1 MRLPST
7 PRVEFL
13 RALADEILHNYG
25 KGRTIIAVDGTDESG
40 RSRFADDLGAV
51 LRDDDDRTVFRA
63 SLDFFQRSV
72 AEKNRF
78 GPPSPEREY
87 RYGYDYSA
95 LRRVLLEPFR
105 MDGSA
110 GFVTEHFDAQRDAW
124 IEPTWLTAPADAI
137 LVVDGRFLHRRE
149 LHGLWSFSIL
159 VESHAGDDPAPDSAQ
174 RAAADLL
181 YVAEVSPREQADA
194 VVDNGSPATPTRL
207 FLDRC

>member
-25 KGRTIIAVDGTDESG
+25 RGRAIVAVDGPDESG
-40 RSRFADDLGAV
+40 RSRFADDLAVV
-51 LRDDDDRTVFRA
+51 LREDEERTVFRA
-63 SLDFFQRSV
+63 SLDLFQRSS

-78 GPPSPEREY
+78 GPASAEREY

-110 GFVTEHFDAQRDAW
+110 GFVTAHFDAERDAW

-137 LVVDGRFLHRRE
+137 LVIDGRFIHRPE
-149 LHGLWSFSIL
+149 LHGEWSFSMVL
-159 VESHAGDDPAPDSAQ
+159 ECEPQGE
-174 RAAADLL
+174 ADRL
-181 YVAEVSPREQADA
+181 YLAEVSPRGRADA
-194 VVDNGSPATPTRL
+194 VVDNAVPAAPKRQ
-207 FLDRC
+207 FVDSC

>member
-13 RALADEILHNYG
+13 RSLANEILHNYG
-25 KGRTIIAVDGTDESG
+25 RGRTIVAVDGTDATG
-40 RSRFADDLGAV
+40 RARFADDLGAV
-51 LRDDDDRTVFRA
+51 LREDDERAVFRA
-63 SLDFFQRSV
+63 SLDFFQRSS

-78 GPPSPEREY
+78 GPGSAERDY

-110 GFVTEHFDAQRDAW
+110 GFVTEHFDAQRDTW

-137 LVVDGRFLHRRE
+137 LVLDGRFVHRPE
-149 LHGLWSFSIL
+149 LHGLWSFSVFL
-159 VESHAGDDPAPDSAQ
+159 ESDTRASESQ
-174 RAAADLL
+174 AAADRL
-181 YVAEVSPREQADA
+181 YVADASPRGRADA
-194 VVDNGSPATPTRL
+194 VVDTTNPALPSRV
-207 FLDRC
+207 FSDSC